1 VVVVVLELTALR
13 LLQVVR
19 EVAVVVIPELA
30 LLEQELQVKEMM
42 VDLHQALMAAVVAV
56 RVVLEIVLP
65 LQVVLRE
72 VRVVLEQKTLL

>member
-19 EVAVVVIPELA
+19 GVAVVVILELV

-72 VRVVLEQKTLL
+72 VRVVLEQKMQF